1 VGEAEAEVARLK
13 GETYCAYCG
22 DRFPLDA
29 PDSCEQIGNH
39 IQVCPKHP
47 MRVVEEKY
55 EEVRATMRRMD
66 VSAVESRTERNSLR
80 VRVAELGAE
89 VERLREEIKT
99 AHADG
104 ASALVASFE
113 NTDPKARVC
122 ELEAEVD
129 RLKQATARAYPDSV
143 AQIVEGIKVYPQSTN
158 GELEAEVGRIRKEPT
173 VAQVRAEMVGK
184 IIAMINECYAAQD
197 RGFNPIRAEHVI
209 ALNRALEVVRWADV
223 ERLKA
228 NPMPT
233 DYDRSIHA
241 NPDAHAWAKLFC
253 ETFPGSDEGLMI
265 GWFAN
270 AMMAMHDHIK
280 QTDLVVKEEPI
291 KKEHGNED

>member
-1 VGEAEAEVARLK
+1 MIDERWKECKHHHDGCACREHAWAEQVARLKFELDVEKSNYECIKGEFNRAVALAQEHCPKPVLGQAWLTDGIPLLAERAKRAEAEVARLK

-22 DRFPLDA
+22 ERFPLDA

-47 MRVVEEKY
+47 MR
-55 EEVRATMRRMD
+55 
-66 VSAVESRTERNSLR
+66 AVEAERDAAL
-80 VRVAELGAE
+80 AE
-89 VERLREEIKT
+89 VER
-99 AHADG
+99 
-104 ASALVASFE
+104 
-113 NTDPKARVC
+113 
-122 ELEAEVD
+122 
-129 RLKQATARAYPDSV
+129 
-143 AQIVEGIKVYPQSTN
+143 
-158 GELEAEVGRIRKEPT
+158 IRTEPT